1 MRLFSALVPPP
12 VAVDHLAERLAGHPA
27 DVRWTPVHR
36 WHVTLGF
43 FGDDDDPAN
52 RIPWL
57 RDRVEG
63 LAAPTLRLA
72 GAGTFPGVLWAG
84 VDAVDESVFAELATA
99 AGADPVG
106 FRPHLTLA
114 YPRPHKVTL
123 AAILAGYG
131 GPWFTPTEVALLRSE
146 TGRDGP
152 TYTTMARLT
161 LARA

>member
-1 MRLFSALVPPP
+1 VRLFSALVPPP
-12 VAVDHLAERLAGHPA
+12 VAIDHLAERLADHPA

-43 FGDDDDPAN
+43 FGDDDDPAD

-57 RDRVEG
+57 RGRVEG

-72 GAGTFPGVLWAG
+72 GTGTFPGVLWAG
-84 VDAVDESVFAELATA
+84 VEAVDEPVFAELATA
-99 AGADPVG
+99 AGADPVR

-114 YPRPHKVTL
+114 HRRSRQLRP
-123 AAILAGYG
+123 AALLAGYS